1 MGADFRQFVQLV
13 NANLSKAKKYQTG
26 YCPDMSATN
35 ETSFNEAYCL
45 RVKTL
50 REKRGLTAERMA
62 IALGIPADRYRKY
75 EVRSPLPPYLI
86 EQFSIIAETSIE
98 FVLTGKSSRQRPDP
112 ATNAPA
118 PSPISK
124 LRIV

>member
-1 MGADFRQFVQLV
+1 MDADFRQFVQLV
-13 NANLSKAKKYQTG
+13 NANLSEAKTTG
-26 YCPDMSATN
+26 KRYCVDMSASH
-35 ETSFNEAYCL
+35 EASFNEAYCL

-50 REKRGLTAERMA
+50 RERRGFTAEKMA

-98 FVLTGKSSRQRPDP
+98 FVLTGKSSRHRPDP
-112 ATNAPA
+112 ASNAHQ
-118 PSPISK
+118 PSTISK